1 MAKSNF
7 RVFAESVSEDNV
19 QSDSAYE
26 TDPQRV
32 RGVVP
37 GVAEPALHN
46 KLYKQVSIMAAALGQ
61 VMAQAGNDAVDSD
74 YSKLVASIRKS
85 FALSVNGVT
94 PDSKGNIDIT
104 RVIDEIR
111 EWATPDIG
119 QILITR
125 SSESPARKYTGTT
138 WELLQGG
145 LFLSTAGNGIAAGT
159 ITGSDTHRLTE
170 NEMPAHAHSASV
182 GQAGSHSHSL
192 IIGEAGGHSHDRGTM
207 NITGGFPSVTEP
219 GFGSKMPTGAFYLAE
234 HRKGPALNNRG
245 DPHDYFGFDASKTW
259 EGNTGWNGVHT
270 HIANMQPSGSHSHSI
285 TIGRTGGGVPFNIR
299 PRNIAYYMWI
309 RTK

>member
-32 RGVVP
+32 HGVVP

-61 VMAQAGNDAVDSD
+61 VIAQAGNDAVDSD
-74 YSKLVASIRKS
+74 YSRLVSSIRKS
-85 FALSVNGVT
+85 FALSVNGVK
-94 PDSKGNIDIT
+94 PDSNGNIDLT
-104 RVIDEIR
+104 QVINEIR
-111 EWATPDIG
+111 EWAMPDIG

-125 SSESPARKYTGTT
+125 SRESPAMKYKGTT
-138 WELLQGG
+138 WELLEGG
-145 LFLSTAGNGIAAGT
+145 LFLSTAGGGIAAGT
-159 ITGSDTHRLTE
+159 ITGSDTHKLTE
-170 NEMPAHAHSASV
+170 NEIPSHSHSASM
-182 GQAGSHSHSL
+182 GEAGSHSHDL
-192 IIGEAGGHSHDRGTM
+192 RINGAGGHSHDRGTM

-219 GFGSKMPTGAFYLAE
+219 GFGSKMPEGAFYLAA
-234 HRKGPALNNRG
+234 HRKGPTLYNKG
-245 DPHDYFGFDASKTW
+245 DPHDYFGFDASRTW
-259 EGNTGWNGVHT
+259 TGNTGWNGSHT
-270 HIANMQPSGSHSHSI
+270 HTATMEEAGSHSHSI
-285 TIGRTGGGVPFNIR
+285 SIGRTGGGSPFSIR